1 MQSLYN
7 ALKMLSILESRE
19 IVKIKELSER
29 LEVSERQV
37 RRYKR
42 DLEDVGV
49 HLSSLSGKNG
59 GLKLEN
65 KVIDMDINMVGDENI
80 PFMSVIQ
87 DFLQSNKKE
96 DEDISSVFKN
106 ILVNRRM
113 SSKNISKLEKIN
125 SLIEEKKKI
134 TLTYLSPNSGK
145 VKRTIHPYYIYQSYD
160 SYYLIGYD
168 ETKDDIRIFK
178 IKRIISIEALDE
190 KFKVDER
197 LLARSKKSLK
207 NSLGV
212 FPGKNYKLKLKVDKD
227 TIQYF
232 EEDFAKF
239 DYKKEL
245 EKDGNYTVEFS
256 ISGIKEITKYIMKEG
271 SKIIVIEPIELKEM
285 IVRET
290 KKVLDNYDN
299 W

>member
-7 ALKMLSILESRE
+7 ALKMLSILETRD
-19 IVKIKELSER
+19 IVKIKELSEK

-49 HLSSLSGKNG
+49 HLSSLSGKDG

-87 DFLQSNKKE
+87 DFLQSNKNE
-96 DEDISSVFKN
+96 DEDISAVFKN
-106 ILVNRRM
+106 ILANRRM
-113 SSKNISKLEKIN
+113 SSENISKLEKIN

-178 IKRIISIEALDE
+178 IKRIISIEAIDE

-212 FPGKNYKLKLKVDKD
+212 FPGKNYKMKLKVDKD
-227 TIQYF
+227 IIQYF

-239 DYKKEL
+239 EYKIEL
-245 EKDGNYTVEFS
+245 EKDGNYIVEFS
-256 ISGIKEITKYIMKEG
+256 ISGIKEIAKYIMKEG
-271 SKIIVIEPIELKEM
+271 TKIIVLEPKELKDM
-285 IVRET
+285 IVREA
-290 KKVLDNYDN
+290 KRVLDNYDN